1 MYNMADIRRVFL
13 GPYAHRDG
21 PNYQWVPFQ
30 GRVPYPRPG
39 TVSPQQESMTEVILI
54 SPSLKVLTLLL
65 ILTLCY
71 FQCPSKTFGG
81 FDSTK
86 DLPDDVITFARGH
99 PAMYNPVHPIGGR
112 PIMVRTDVDYQFSQL
127 VVDRVEAED
136 GQYDV
141 MFIGTGKRRG
151 LQTSNSELQSEH
163 VCERACPFRRGHSA
177 EGGDDPQRE
186 LARPGGGGPGGDD
199 SLQGMRQNK
208 VSPPIK
214 THVMS

>member
-39 TVSPQQESMTEVILI
+39 TVSLHISKIHILSDFTSTEIKFTHI
-54 SPSLKVLTLLL
+54 IAFHS
-65 ILTLCY
+65 
-71 FQCPSKTFGG
+71 QCPSKTFGG

-141 MFIGTGKRRG
+141 MFIGTG
-151 LQTSNSELQSEH
+151 TELHVSLKVTVGFLAETPLCGKACIVQSYGEPAW
-163 VCERACPFRRGHSA
+163 CCG
-177 EGGDDPQRE
+177 
-186 LARPGGGGPGGDD
+186 
-199 SLQGMRQNK
+199 
-208 VSPPIK
+208 
-214 THVMS
+214 